1 MSRVDEINLR
11 TDLFSSRTQVLQ
23 EAFSR
28 NSFQQQFK
36 GLNEWWA
43 IFFLFKIKIF
53 VLKKIRD

>member
-23 EAFSR
+23 QVFSR

-36 GLNEWWA
+36 G
-43 IFFLFKIKIF
+43 
-53 VLKKIRD
+53 

>member
-23 EAFSR
+23 EVFSR

-36 GLNEWWA
+36 GQNERWATFFSLNKNLR
-43 IFFLFKIKIF
+43 I
-53 VLKKIRD
+53 KKIRD